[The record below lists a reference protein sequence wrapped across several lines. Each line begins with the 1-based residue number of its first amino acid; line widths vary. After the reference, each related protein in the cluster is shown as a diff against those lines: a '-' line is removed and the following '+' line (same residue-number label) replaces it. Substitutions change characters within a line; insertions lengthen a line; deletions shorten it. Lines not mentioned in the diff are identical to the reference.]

1 MFQRRAT
8 TFALT
13 DADASRVRFRTILL
27 ALAIA
32 LGITIASV
40 LSILLHVS

>member
-8 TFALT
+8 AFALT
-13 DADASRVRFRTILL
+13 DTDAARAKLRTILL
-27 ALAIA
+27 VFAIA
-32 LGITIASV
+32 LGITVASA